1 MKIEEKE
8 KELIEEFEMFDDWMD
23 KYTYIIDMGKHSCSI
38 NNIRDEKN
46 LVQGCNSQVWLDARF
61 EDGKMFFRAD
71 SDALIPKGIAQM
83 LVRIYSGNSP
93 TDIVNH
99 NPVFVKEIGL
109 EEHLSPNRANGLV
122 SMINKMKNI
131 SKSFV

>member
-38 NNIRDEKN
+38 NDIRDEKN
-46 LVQGCNSQVWLDARF
+46 LVQGCNSQVWLDARY

-93 TDIVNH
+93 ADIVNH

>member
-38 NNIRDEKN
+38 NDIRDEKN
-46 LVQGCNSQVWLDARF
+46 LVQGCNSQVWLDARY

-93 TDIVNH
+93 ADIVNH

-109 EEHLSPNRANGLV
+109 EDHLSPNRANGLV

>member
-1 MKIEEKE
+1 
-8 KELIEEFEMFDDWMD
+8 
-23 KYTYIIDMGKHSCSI
+23 MGKHSCSI
-38 NNIRDEKN
+38 KDIRNERN
-46 LVQGCNSQVWLDARF
+46 LVQGCNSQVWLEARY

-93 TDIVNH
+93 ADIVKH
-99 NPVFVKEIGL
+99 NPEFIKEIGL

>member
-1 MKIEEKE
+1 MKLEEKE

-38 NNIRDEKN
+38 ENIRNERN
-46 LVQGCNSQVWLDARF
+46 LVQGCNSQVWLEARF
-61 EDGKMFFRAD
+61 EDEKMFFRAD

-83 LVRIYSGNSP
+83 LVRVYSGNSP
-93 TDIVNH
+93 KDIVSH
-99 NPVFVKEIGL
+99 DASFIREIGL
-109 EEHLSPNRANGLV
+109 EEHLSPNRANGLF

-131 SKSFV
+131 SKSYI